1 MTHPTLT
8 HHGGATGVT
17 GSCHRLQLAPDRA
30 LLVDCGLF
38 QGQDAEPSPP
48 VGASPARERAAGAG
62 EVGCRI
68 QRRFACKARSYTDTP
83 ANMYGGE
90 FIFRPNFGREKSI
103 RPLFVQRKRT

>member
-38 QGQDAEPSPP
+38 QGQDAEP
-48 VGASPARERAAGAG
+48 VGACPARERAAGAAN
-62 EVGCRI
+62 VGAGSSANSR
-68 QRRFACKARSYTDTP
+68 ARHAPTGALP
-83 ANMYGGE
+83 ANA
-90 FIFRPNFGREKSI
+90 P
-103 RPLFVQRKRT
+103 